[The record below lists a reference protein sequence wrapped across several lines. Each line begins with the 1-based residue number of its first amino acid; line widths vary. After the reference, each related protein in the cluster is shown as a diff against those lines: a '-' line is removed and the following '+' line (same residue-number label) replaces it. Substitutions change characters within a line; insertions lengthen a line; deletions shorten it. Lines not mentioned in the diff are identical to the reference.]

1 MIVLL
6 LFLFLNQFEFRFFG
20 ESFIYMLQYNL
31 PSRMANMNNLFFPVF
46 FYYIFSLFCV
56 YRAAFNNRQPSLR
69 SPMKPS
75 ILLIILNIPFF
86 CEWFLRFF
94 IGGGSPS
101 RIVNLWLGYETWLGM
116 MTTYGFWLFIIVLPF
131 FCAYQLRKKDLK
143 LFPKGLEN
151 FNPPNTKKTDTP
163 TIRRFSAAWL
173 YILFIS
179 LFCLVIS
186 CWGWLGTDFRYGEDD
201 TTALIGMVSSLL
213 ISVFALVFA
222 FGQYRYFCPKCKTR
236 CNNKIIDS
244 TTHNTTQRRRDGA
257 VDRRF
262 NTTFSTEYQHQY
274 VCTNEECSHNF
285 TEWTYRG
292 PTWYERRDYHNLKW
306 YNL

>member
-1 MIVLL
+1 MT
-6 LFLFLNQFEFRFFG
+6 EG
-20 ESFIYMLQYNL
+20 DL
-31 PSRMANMNNLFFPVF
+31 PSKMTYLSDGFFPLFFANV
-46 FYYIFSLFCV
+46 FSLFFV
-56 YRAAFNNRQPSLR
+56 YRAAFNTRQPSLR

-75 ILLIILNIPFF
+75 ILLLILNIPIYLNYINLLNATRAENLVPEKILFVY
-86 CEWFLRFF
+86 
-94 IGGGSPS
+94 GS
-101 RIVNLWLGYETWLGM
+101 L
-116 MTTYGFWLFIIVLPF
+116 LFIIGLPF
-131 FCAYQLRKKDLK
+131 FCAYQLKKKGLK

-151 FNPPNTKKTDTP
+151 FNPPKTKKTDTP
-163 TIRRFSAAWL
+163 TIRRFSAAWR

-186 CWGWLGTDFRYGEDD
+186 SWGFLGVDSYRNVND
-201 TTALIGMVSSLL
+201 TPAIIGMVFSLL
-213 ISVFALVFA
+213 ISVVALVFA

-262 NTTFSTEYQHQY
+262 NESFSTEYQHQY

-292 PTWYERRDYHNLKW
+292 PTWYERRDYHNLKF